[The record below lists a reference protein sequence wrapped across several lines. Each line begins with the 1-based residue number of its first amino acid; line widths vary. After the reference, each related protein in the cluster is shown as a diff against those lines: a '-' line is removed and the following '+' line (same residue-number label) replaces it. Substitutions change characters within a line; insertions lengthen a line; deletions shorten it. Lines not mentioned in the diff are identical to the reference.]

1 MITALEAKIKAFRKK
16 YGNFVENRII
26 EAASNGEMF
35 CVIYNLSDALLN
47 EITGILYEL
56 GYSTLIDEHNQSL
69 TIFWT
74 IKNPDIYRDEMN
86 LEELVN

>member
-16 YGNFVENRII
+16 YGNLVENRII

-56 GYSTLIDEHNQSL
+56 GYYTSIDEHNHSL

-74 IKNPDIYRDEMN
+74 IKNPVCIYRND
-86 LEELVN
+86 LE

>member
-16 YGNFVENRII
+16 YGNLVENRII

-35 CVIYNLSDALLN
+35 CVIYNLSDTLLN

-74 IKNPDIYRDEMN
+74 IKNPDIIHHNDLYISQ
-86 LEELVN
+86 